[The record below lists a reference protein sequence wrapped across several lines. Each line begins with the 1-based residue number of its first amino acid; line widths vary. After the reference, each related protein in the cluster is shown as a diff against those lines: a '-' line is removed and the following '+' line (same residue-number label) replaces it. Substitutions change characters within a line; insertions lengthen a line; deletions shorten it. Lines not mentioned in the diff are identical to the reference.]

1 MPATDRAKLL
11 SRFTAIAAKMGF
23 HDAESVFND
32 LYARYTGPDRHYHD
46 ISHIAASLVELD
58 GVRHLARDPAAI
70 ELAIWFHD
78 CIYDGRRLDNEER
91 SAAVARQALKQMGA
105 DARLI
110 DSVCQLILATKH
122 ATAPATPDEQL
133 LCDIDLVPL
142 GASNEIF
149 DSNGQLIRQ
158 EYSHLDDHTYTTGRA
173 QILQGFLA
181 RPHIFS
187 TDTYSKRY
195 ERQARSNL
203 SRAIKGKTN
212 GVR

>member
-1 MPATDRAKLL
+1 MPATDRAKLFA
-11 SRFTAIAAKMGF
+11 RFTALAARIGL
-23 HDAESVFND
+23 HHAESVFD
-32 LYARYTGPDRHYHD
+32 VLYAHYTGPDRHYHD
-46 ISHIAASLVELD
+46 IGHIAASLIELD

-91 SAAVARQALKQMGA
+91 SAAVARQALHQMGA
-105 DARLI
+105 SDDLI
-110 DSVCQLILATKH
+110 DTVCQLILATKH
-122 ATAPATPDEQL
+122 TTVPATPDEQL

-158 EYSHLDDHTYTTGRA
+158 EYAHLDDHTYTTGRA
-173 QILQGFLA
+173 QILEGFLA

-187 TDTYSKRY
+187 TDTYAQRY

-203 SRAIKGKTN
+203 SRAIKAKSN